1 MPKVSVIVPIYN
13 VSAYIERCAC
23 SLLEQTL
30 QDMEYIFIND
40 CTPDNSMEILVKVI
54 DKYPNRKSQIH
65 IIHMSTNSG
74 LPNVRAKGIEIAS
87 GDYIIHCDSDDWV
100 DVTLYECMYNKAMR
114 SNADIILCP
123 IRDEYKEYGVTR
135 PLEPL
140 PDSGQVILENWYK
153 KSIGMYAWNKLVRRS
168 LYIDYQIFPYKGINM
183 WEDNGL
189 FLRIFYYARGVSTID
204 DAVYHYNRMNMG
216 AMTHGYGRKAIN
228 QMIQCASLIDRFFQ
242 TKPDFK
248 RFEKTVLALKFYAR
262 INLVT
267 DDFKGLVEYY
277 STFPESNA
285 IIPEIA
291 LDAFSKKGKIR
302 FLFVKYHLA
311 WLFVIIFKVKKII
324 SDIYK

>member
-1 MPKVSVIVPIYN
+1 MPKVTVIIPIYN
-13 VSAYIERCAC
+13 VGKYIEKCAC
-23 SLLEQTL
+23 SLFEQTL
-30 QDMEYIFIND
+30 QDIEYIFIND
-40 CTPDNSMEILVKVI
+40 CTPDNSMEVLAKVI

-65 IIHMSTNSG
+65 IIHMPTNSG
-74 LPNVRAKGIEIAS
+74 QSNVRAKGIEIAS

-100 DVTLYECMYNKAMR
+100 DVTLYECMYNKAIR
-114 SNADIILCP
+114 SNADIIICP
-123 IRDEYKEYGVTR
+123 IRDEYKEHGVTR
-135 PLEPL
+135 PLESL
-140 PDSGQVILENWYK
+140 PNSGQAILENWYK
-153 KSIGMYAWNKLVRRS
+153 KSIGMYTWNKLVRRS
-168 LYIDYQIFPYKGINM
+168 LYIDYHVFPYKGINM

-189 FLRIFYYARGVSTID
+189 FLRIFYYAQGVSTIK
-204 DAVYHYNRMNMG
+204 DAVYHYNRMNVG

-242 TKPDFK
+242 AKPDFK

-267 DDFKGLVEYY
+267 DNYKGLVEYY

-291 LDAFSKKGKIR
+291 LEAFSKKGKIR

-311 WLFVIIFKVKKII
+311 WLFIIIFKVKNLLLK
-324 SDIYK
+324 